1 LPPQGGI
8 PERQFEPCLKRVE
21 MQVISIT
28 IADIDRSKRLRAIN
42 RDWAQALADEAREAG
57 APQWPP
63 IEVVRT
69 EKGYRLISGGHRIE
83 AAVLLGLD
91 EIEAKVFENAEFADE
106 AAIRLREIRENML
119 RYELTALDR
128 AIHLIAWKEIY
139 ETANAVDRRG
149 GDRRS
154 KINSAD
160 LRNRSFVERFSLA
173 AAKVLAVSEDSIGRS
188 LKVAKG
194 ISEPVRLRI
203 SAHPIANTMSELVKL
218 SGETAERQ
226 ERIVGLMLAEPPM
239 AGSVDEAIAIIDR
252 MPAPRQLELWETVSA
267 RISRLPEGQIDRVFD
282 ALAPQIMAWVARQQ
296 GKRAA

>member
-1 LPPQGGI
+1 
-8 PERQFEPCLKRVE
+8 

-28 IADIDRSKRLRAIN
+28 IAAIDRSKRLRAIN

-69 EKGYRLISGGHRIE
+69 EKGYRLISGDHRTE
-83 AAVLLGLD
+83 AAVLLGFD
-91 EIEAKVFENAEFADE
+91 EIEAKVFESAEFADE

-154 KINSAD
+154 KTNSADAINSAD

-252 MPAPRQLELWETVSA
+252 MPAPRQLEMWETVSA